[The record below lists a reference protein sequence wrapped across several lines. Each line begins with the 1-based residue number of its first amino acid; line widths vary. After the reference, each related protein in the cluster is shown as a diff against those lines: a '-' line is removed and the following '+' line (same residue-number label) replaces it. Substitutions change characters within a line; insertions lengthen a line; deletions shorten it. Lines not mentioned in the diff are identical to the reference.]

1 MNLSF
6 LLSTQCFYTM
16 CRCRQRSVPE
26 SEAIK
31 PASTATG
38 GGGSSSGLGRF
49 TGVFRGFLAGGSAGG
64 TEAAGSLVGF
74 SGCSDLDFRGARFLA
89 GASVEDSI
97 ALLFYLSKR
106 RAQLQ

>member
-1 MNLSF
+1 MKL
-6 LLSTQCFYTM
+6 
-16 CRCRQRSVPE
+16 
-26 SEAIK
+26 
-31 PASTATG
+31 ASTATD
-38 GGGSSSGLGRF
+38 GGGSSSALGRF

-64 TEAAGSLVGF
+64 SEAVGSLVGF

-106 RAQLQ
+106 RVQLQ